1 LTDLIVVGAGLAGS
15 AAAWVASARGLSVTV
30 FEAFG
35 PGHRRGSSHG
45 SARIFRR
52 AYPDPL
58 YVRLAGQAGERW
70 RQLEAEAGESLLQLT
85 GGLDF
90 GAVRNPEQLHAVLA
104 SCGVPASLHSPG
116 EAAERWPFIS
126 FAGAGPVMFHADAGV
141 LDPDRAMAA
150 MLRLAAARGADIR
163 FDTPVTRLAVN
174 PDGDGALVQTDS
186 GTFAAP
192 VVALAAGAWLCPLAT
207 DLVRLPALAV
217 TKQQVFHF
225 APRRKPSAPAT
236 PWPIF
241 IFQDEID
248 DCYGL
253 PGGRDGQV
261 PGAIKLGEHHERQV
275 TTAAD
280 RDYAVDPAARAR
292 TIAFAEKRLPG
303 LASDPVNEVTCL
315 YTSTANEDF
324 ILDRTGPFVIASACS
339 GHGAKFA
346 PLLGEIIADLATGRP
361 TPDPRFTLAAHL
373 ARLRSLAEPARLRL
387 SVLAGMSLADSH
399 AHLGGDQR
407 HQWGVHV
414 VDQQRD
420 QRVGGPGH

>member
-1 LTDLIVVGAGLAGS
+1 MSVVVL
-15 AAAWVASARGLSVTV
+15 
-30 FEAFG
+30 EAFG

-58 YVRLAGQAGERW
+58 YVRLTGQAGERW
-70 RQLEAEAGESLLQLT
+70 RRLEAEAGESLLHLT

-90 GAVRNPEQLHAVLA
+90 GALRNPEQLRGVLA
-104 SCGVPASLHSPG
+104 SCGVPASLHSAD

-126 FAGAGPVMFHADAGV
+126 FAGAGRVMFHADAGV

-163 FDTPVTRLAVN
+163 FDTPVTRLAAN
-174 PDGDGALVQTDS
+174 PDGDGALVHTDS

-192 VVALAAGAWLCPLAT
+192 VVAVAAGAWLSRLAG
-207 DLVRLPALAV
+207 DLVRLPALTV
-217 TKQQVFHF
+217 TQRQVFHF
-225 APRRKPSAPAT
+225 APYREPGAPAT
-236 PWPIF
+236 QWPIF
-241 IFQDEID
+241 IFLDGTD

-253 PGGRDGQV
+253 PGGRDGQA
-261 PGAIKLGEHHERQV
+261 PGAIKLGEQYGGKV

-280 RDYAVDPAARAR
+280 RDYAVNPAARAR
-292 TIAFAEKRLPG
+292 AIAFVEKRLPS

-315 YTSTANEDF
+315 YTSTATEDF

-339 GHGAKFA
+339 GHGAKLA
-346 PLLGEIIADLATGRP
+346 PLLGEIIADLAAGKP

-373 ARLRSLAEPARLRL
+373 SRLP
-387 SVLAGMSLADSH
+387 SLADR
-399 AHLGGDQR
+399 G
-407 HQWGVHV
+407 
-414 VDQQRD
+414 
-420 QRVGGPGH
+420 